1 MSDDVEDFCTTCL
14 PEPHTV
20 TVEAYRGSGPYGDI
34 YEQAVIVT
42 PCFVDDTRRLV
53 RAADGSQVISES
65 TVYAPADT
73 TAPTGSRVTLPS
85 GRTTTVITSKARTAA
100 GLPLPEH
107 VELMCQ

>member
-1 MSDDVEDFCTTCL
+1 MTWEDFCTTCL
-14 PEPHTV
+14 PEPHAV
-20 TVEAYRGSGPYGDI
+20 TVEAYRGDGAYGAVYD
-34 YEQAVIVT
+34 QAVNVA

-73 TAPTGSRVTLPS
+73 VAPADSRITLPS
-85 GRTTTVITSKARTAA
+85 GPVTTVITSKALTAA

-107 VELMCQ
+107 LELMCQ